1 MSEENAAEVLIVGA
15 GPTGLSLAITLRRYG
30 IPVRIIDRNAEPSS
44 VSKALAL
51 WSASLEAL
59 QGMGVV
65 DHFVA
70 EGQRLNALCVGEGDR
85 RPGHPGGRR
94 RHRQR
99 LSLSP
104 AAAAVA
110 HRSIVDRAP
119 RRTRCRH

>member
-1 MSEENAAEVLIVGA
+1 MSVDNAADVLIVGA

-30 IPVRIIDRNAEPSS
+30 IPVRIVDRAPQPSS

-65 DHFVA
+65 DRFVA

-85 RPGHPGGRR
+85 RLATLAVGEGIDSAFP
-94 RHRQR
+94 
-99 LSLSP
+99 LSA

-110 HRSIVDRAP
+110 HRGAAHRAAD
-119 RRTRCRH
+119 